1 MVVMIGRVLSATPLG
16 FHSQLIEVEGDLS
29 NGLPSLQIVGLGNK
43 SIDEARDRVRSAIKN
58 SLLDFPKGKIVINLA
73 PAELPKDGTQF
84 DLPIALAILCLGKN
98 LSQDSLKNALFAG
111 ELALDG
117 AIRPIKSAISVAETA
132 KKHGISKVYVPA
144 ANAHQA
150 MLIDGIEVIPV
161 SDLKSV
167 FLDLKG
173 ELQISPANLT
183 TDKTPKPRPS
193 IYLDDIHGQEQ
204 AKRAVAIAVAGR
216 HNLLLS
222 GAPGSGKTML
232 AQALNG
238 LLPKLSDQEIIEVTK
253 LHNLGGDAIDEIIYE
268 RPFRS
273 PHHTASRASIIG
285 GGTKATPGEI
295 SLAHQGTLFLDEL
308 LEYPRNI
315 LESLRQPLE
324 DRVISISRAQ
334 GKYQYPANFLLVG
347 TMNPCPCGFL
357 GDDQKP
363 CSCSSSQI
371 LAYQKRLSGPL
382 LDRIDLTVNIS
393 RVPHE
398 DLIKKKS
405 LLKEQHNQYVIL
417 IENAINAQIDRYKSS
432 NKYNGMLSSKEV
444 DRFIKLSDDTEK
456 FLLSAA
462 KKLDLSARSYFKI
475 IKVAR
480 TIADLESSAEVTTPH
495 IAESLRYRQVTLP
508 W

>member
-1 MVVMIGRVLSATPLG
+1 MVGKVLSATPLG
-16 FHSQLIEVEGDLS
+16 FHGQLIEIEGDMS

-43 SIDEARDRVRSAIKN
+43 SIDEARERVRSAIKN

-84 DLPIALAILCLGKN
+84 DLPIALAILCLGKT
-98 LSQDSLKNALFAG
+98 LSQNSLKDALFAG

-117 AIRPIKSAISVAETA
+117 QIRPIKSAIATAEVA
-132 KKHGISKVYVPA
+132 KKHGISTVYVPA

-150 MLIDGIEVIPV
+150 CLIDGVTVIPV
-161 SDLKSV
+161 DSLKAI
-167 FLDLKG
+167 FLHLKG
-173 ELQISPANLT
+173 EVKLEPFTAPALSRRRQASGIT
-183 TDKTPKPRPS
+183 
-193 IYLDDIHGQEQ
+193 LDDIRGQEQ

-238 LLPKLSDQEIIEVTK
+238 LLPPLADQEIIEVTK
-253 LHNLGGDAIDEIIYE
+253 LHNLGGDAIEDIVFD

-273 PHHTASRASIIG
+273 PHHTASRASIVG
-285 GGTKATPGEI
+285 GGTKALPGEI
-295 SLAHQGTLFLDEL
+295 SLAHHGTLFLDEL
-308 LEYPRNI
+308 LEYPRTI

-324 DRVISISRAQ
+324 DRTISISRAQ

-357 GDDQKP
+357 GDNEKA

-382 LDRIDLTVNIS
+382 LDRIDLTVNVS

-398 DLIKKKS
+398 DLLNKKPLSEKLQEKYISSISSALKS
-405 LLKEQHNQYVIL
+405 QN
-417 IENAINAQIDRYKSS
+417 NRYGRSA
-432 NKYNGMLSSKEV
+432 KYNGLLSSKEV
-444 DRFIKLSDDTEK
+444 EKHIHLSSEVEK
-456 FLLSAA
+456 FLLAA
-462 KKLDLSARSYFKI
+462 ARKLDLSARSYFKI

-480 TIADLESSAEVTTPH
+480 TIADLESAGDVAIPH
-495 IAESLRYRQVTLP
+495 VAESLQYRQITVT
-508 W
+508 